1 MPYQF
6 LRIDVESVFGAAL
19 NSSAAANVSL
29 GTLVGLNSSGEVIV
43 ANSGIDSAAVYEAKG
58 VAGEGGTFTDSVIT
72 KTRTVMSVVRRGRIT
87 GFTGLTPAGTV
98 YLGSGGGY
106 TQVAPSV
113 TAQLLQKVGFA
124 LNATDVYI
132 DIEPGTTI

>member
-1 MPYQF
+1 
-6 LRIDVESVFGAAL
+6 
-19 NSSAAANVSL
+19 
-29 GTLVGLNSSGEVIV
+29 
-43 ANSGIDSAAVYEAKG
+43 
-58 VAGEGGTFTDSVIT
+58 
-72 KTRTVMSVVRRGRIT
+72 
-87 GFTGLTPAGTV
+87 V